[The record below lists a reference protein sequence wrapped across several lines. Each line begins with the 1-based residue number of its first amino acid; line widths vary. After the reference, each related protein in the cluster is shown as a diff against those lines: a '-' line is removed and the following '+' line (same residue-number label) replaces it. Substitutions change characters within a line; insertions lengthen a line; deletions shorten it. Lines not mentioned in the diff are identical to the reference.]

1 MNHLELQALRHI
13 FFLSLE
19 EAANY
24 IANDNDVAAWQRKE
38 SGTEPVSEAITHHFD
53 ALLLQQQHHMNAI
66 IDKINSRI
74 GNNTMKYFS
83 DFDEFQR
90 ACPGGDR
97 LAWNTYQSVA
107 AELYSRGLER
117 LC

>member
-13 FFLSLE
+13 FFLSIE
-19 EAANY
+19 EAAEY
-24 IANDNDVAAWQRKE
+24 IARDSDVAAWKQKE
-38 SGTEPVSEAITHHFD
+38 SGDAKIGEAIISRFD
-53 ALLLQQQHHMNAI
+53 TLLIQRKHHMNAI

-83 DFDEFQR
+83 SFEEFQHTW
-90 ACPGGDR
+90 PDGDL
-97 LAWNTYQSVA
+97 LAWKTYQSVA